1 MRITISLD
9 DQLAAQMRREAAAK
23 GVSVSTF
30 IASTLDDALKR
41 RTPSAVTKPF
51 RLITVGSNGPR
62 PGIEL
67 DRPRTIET
75 ADDEARFRQRGS

>member
-1 MRITISLD
+1 MRIAISLD
-9 DQLAAQMRREAAAK
+9 DQLAAQVRREAAAK

-41 RTPSAVTKPF
+41 QAPSAVTKPL
-51 RLITVGSNGPR
+51 RLVTVGGDGPHT
-62 PGIEL
+62 GIEL

-75 ADDEARFRQRGS
+75 ANDEARFRQRGS